1 MARGIINETN
11 IKISPVNVEHRKNL
25 DIRAGDTVRVSVK
38 VVEKGKTRLQAFEG
52 IILSRKHGSEPGAT
66 FTVRKTASGVGV
78 ERIFPLYSPNIDK
91 VELIKRSKTRRSK
104 LYYIREK
111 AAKEI
116 RKKMKALRIDLPDLS
131 EKKEDVEEEVSAEA
145 EEVKTETAETTEE
158 VKEETVV
165 EEKAEEVKEEEKPEE
180 EKPTEEVKEKEAE
193 KKE

>member
-11 IKISPVNVEHRKNL
+11 MKISPVNVEHRKNL

-91 VELIKRSKTRRSK
+91 VELIKRAKTRRSK

-131 EKKEDVEEEVSAEA
+131 EKKEEVKEEASAEA
-145 EEVKTETAETTEE
+145 EVATETVETTEE
-158 VKEETVV
+158 IKEEAVV
-165 EEKAEEVKEEEKPEE
+165 EEKAEEVKEEEKLKEEKEE
-180 EKPTEEVKEKEAE
+180 EKK
-193 KKE
+193 

>member
-91 VELIKRSKTRRSK
+91 IELVKRSKIRRSK

-116 RKKMKALRIDLPDLS
+116 RKKMKALRIDLPDLAEKEEVVEEAPAEAETAEGVAEATEEAKEEVVVKEKVEEAKEEES
-131 EKKEDVEEEVSAEA
+131 EKKE
-145 EEVKTETAETTEE
+145 
-158 VKEETVV
+158 
-165 EEKAEEVKEEEKPEE
+165 
-180 EKPTEEVKEKEAE
+180 
-193 KKE
+193 